1 MGQIW
6 MERNGMELF
15 SGDTD
20 TDTIE
25 QIYMDADGTGST
37 LCLWPCYTSIQQR
50 VSHSSRGVFNT
61 FETRYVYTLISI

>member
-25 QIYMDADGTGST
+25 QIYMDTDGTGST
-37 LCLWPCYTSIQQR
+37 LCLWPCYTLIQQR